1 MDITVDWE
9 VVVNQEVVD
18 VTLPLILQNIIC
30 LVKSGGSVFTSIVCG
45 SIGTGQGIVQIP
57 TQIWLKKKDSVDGNV
72 NISLYSE
79 MMSYFTGENFS
90 VAVSGSGC
98 KKNVCTDMWLK
109 CYLDTLSDE
118 DLKKVQHK
126 DSSTNFMF
134 RSGER
139 VQPTQ

>member
-1 MDITVDWE
+1 
-9 VVVNQEVVD
+9 
-18 VTLPLILQNIIC
+18 
-30 LVKSGGSVFTSIVCG
+30 
-45 SIGTGQGIVQIP
+45 
-57 TQIWLKKKDSVDGNV
+57 
-72 NISLYSE
+72 
-79 MMSYFTGENFS
+79 MMSYFTGENLS

-126 DSSTNFMF
+126 DSSTNFMSG
-134 RSGER
+134 SGER